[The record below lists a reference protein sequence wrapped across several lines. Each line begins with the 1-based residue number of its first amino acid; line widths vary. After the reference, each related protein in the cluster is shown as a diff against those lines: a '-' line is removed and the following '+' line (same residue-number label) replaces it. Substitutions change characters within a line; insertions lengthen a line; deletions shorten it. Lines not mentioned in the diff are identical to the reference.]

1 MPAGNLGS
9 LGAKGNFDSGNVVL
23 PNIPAIAA
31 AATIAPGRLITRLT
45 GTVPVATI
53 TPPNPYFNGPLWLL
67 STDASPFTTVTT
79 GNIALAS
86 TAVQFKPLGMIFDPS
101 TSKWYPT
108 Y

>member
-1 MPAGNLGS
+1 MPANES
-9 LGAKGNFDSGNVVL
+9 LGATGKWGLSSVVL
-23 PNIPAIAA
+23 PNVPAIAA
-31 AATIAPGRLITRLT
+31 AATVAPQALVTRLT

-79 GNIALAS
+79 GNIQLATTVVRYKALAL
-86 TAVQFKPLGMIFDPS
+86 VYDPS
-101 TSKWYPT
+101 TSKWYPS

>member
-1 MPAGNLGS
+1 MFNQS
-9 LGAKGNFDSGNVVL
+9 LSEIGKWGLSSVVL
-23 PNIPAIAA
+23 PNVPTVAA
-31 AATIAPGRLITRLT
+31 AATIVPSALVTRVT

-79 GNIALAS
+79 GNIQLATTVVRYKLLALAY
-86 TAVQFKPLGMIFDPS
+86 DPS
-101 TSKWYPT
+101 TSKWYPS